1 MTGRPPGR
9 RKLFR
14 HSFGAR
20 RVEIDVDDE
29 IAFLLAMRTERVRAT
44 RCRRRGA
51 DDRGERGA
59 RARVLAR

>member
-29 IAFLLAMRTERVRAT
+29 IAFLLAMRTERVRAG
-44 RCRRRGA
+44 CRRRGA

-59 RARVLAR
+59 RARVLTR